1 MIDLNKIRLG
11 LLAGMLGG
19 VVAGVGARIA
29 MRVVALVTS
38 GVGSFSLG
46 GTLAILLFGVI
57 LGMPFGMLFVG
68 VRRWLPGAPLWKG
81 LIFGA
86 ALALIFVAPPFL
98 LIEPE
103 GELAL
108 VSPLVGLGLFAPLPL
123 VYGVVVAVAA
133 EWLGK
138 KYAAAPRQSVGVA
151 WFGLMGVALLFG
163 FTSML
168 SLVESPP
175 FPPILTR
182 AIQQA
187 GIPFRIARGVNT
199 GLLVFYALGY
209 CGLAALIFWR
219 GSQARMAKFTAL
231 ALLTFAGAFFNGGG
245 DILGGVMRA
254 LPIARWATGAVQALG
269 FIGLLLLFYLFP
281 DRRFAPR
288 WTRPV
293 ALVGCAWAVWWFL
306 DPASGS
312 PLDPNRWP
320 EPILFGITAALL
332 GAGVFAQI
340 DRYRRAPAVERQQT
354 KWVVIAMTGAALAF
368 ALIWLMVMLF
378 PDLHF
383 ARREPGL
390 ASLFAFA
397 LYLLPGLLIPLS
409 IGLAVQRHGLWGA
422 AEI

>member
-1 MIDLNKIRLG
+1 MINLNTVSLG
-11 LLAGMLGG
+11 ILAGMLGG
-19 VVAGVGARIA
+19 VVAGVGARVA
-29 MRVVALVTS
+29 MRIVALATS

-46 GTLAILLFGVI
+46 GTLAILIVGVI

-108 VSPLVGLGLFAPLPL
+108 VSPLIGLGLFAPLPL
-123 VYGVVVAVAA
+123 AYGVVVAFAA
-133 EWLGK
+133 ERLGQ
-138 KYAAAPRQSVGVA
+138 KYATAPRQSVGAA
-151 WFGLMGVALLFG
+151 WFGLMGVALVFG

-168 SLVESPP
+168 SLAEATP
-175 FPPILTR
+175 FPPAVTR
-182 AIQQA
+182 LIQQA
-187 GIPFRIARGVNT
+187 GIPFRIAREVNT
-199 GLLVFYALGY
+199 ALLIAYVFAY

-219 GSQARMAKFTAL
+219 GSQAWMPKFTAL
-231 ALLTFAGAFFNGGG
+231 ALLTFAGAFFNGGEV
-245 DILGGVMRA
+245 LGGMMTA

-269 FIGLLLLFYLFP
+269 FIGLLLILCLFP
-281 DRRFAPR
+281 DGRFAPR

-320 EPILFGITAALL
+320 EPILFVVTAALL
-332 GAGVFAQI
+332 GAGVFAQV
-340 DRYRRAPAVERQQT
+340 DRYRRTPAAERQQT
-354 KWVVIAMTGAALAF
+354 KWAVIALTGATLAF

-409 IGLAVQRHGLWGA
+409 IGVAMWRDHLWQA
-422 AEI
+422 DTP